1 MSQFK
6 HLEHVIEKK
15 YVHDFEKYVIIYC
28 LSQQISKIIYQREKR
43 IMKGHL
49 LLETEFLGLLF
60 VAMVVAMLA
69 RRFRFPYTIALVAT
83 GLALGFFNIVSAIHL
98 TPDLLFMI
106 FLPVLLYEA
115 AFHVELSDFLKN
127 AKTIILFAIPGVML
141 ATVIAGAL
149 VYWARPLL
157 GDPGLPFVYALLFGA
172 VTAATDPISV
182 LAIFKKM
189 GVSRKLSLIM
199 EGESLLNDGAAVV
212 LFGIILMAI
221 KGQNITVGIAIFQ
234 FFKVVFGGLIVGL
247 VLGFIFS
254 LITAQIDDHL
264 VEITLTTILAYGSYL
279 VAEHFHVSGV
289 IAVVAAGM
297 MTGNFGTKIGMSP
310 TTRVAVNT
318 FWEYLAFVANSII
331 FILIGIELKID
342 SLLLHAVPALIAWL
356 AVVLARGTIF
366 VFFMPLVRWLGE
378 KISYRWGS
386 ILFWGGI
393 RGSLSMVLVLGLPS
407 DFPHRELFLN
417 MTFGV
422 VFFSL
427 FIQGFTISGLAK
439 KLGLVRKTEELKRYE
454 ELRGSI
460 LAIKAALEDLKKL
473 HETGTIPASLYK
485 KLKKE
490 YEDTLVKSE
499 KELETFHLENEE
511 ILAEQLR
518 SLRRHLLFKQKDAL
532 KEAFSKGLI
541 SSETMSDILKNID
554 LKLDLLEES

>member
-1 MSQFK
+1 M
-6 HLEHVIEKK
+6 
-15 YVHDFEKYVIIYC
+15 D
-28 LSQQISKIIYQREKR
+28 
-43 IMKGHL
+43 GHL
-49 LLETEFLGLLF
+49 LLETEFLGLLL
-60 VAMVVAMLA
+60 VAMIVAMFA

-83 GLALGFFNIVSAIHL
+83 GLVLGFFNLVSAIHL
-98 TPDLLFMI
+98 TPDLLFLI

-115 AFHVELSDFLKN
+115 AFHVELKDFLKN
-127 AKTIILFAIPGVML
+127 AKTIILFAVPGVMVASL
-141 ATVIAGAL
+141 ITGVL

-199 EGESLLNDGAAVV
+199 EAESLLNDGTAVV
-212 LFGIILMAI
+212 LFGIIMMAI
-221 KGQNITVGIAIFQ
+221 KGQSITPGLAAIQ
-234 FFKVVFGGLIVGL
+234 FLKVVFGGLVVGL

-254 LITAQIDDHL
+254 IITAQVDDHL
-264 VEITLTTILAYGSYL
+264 IEITLTTILAYGSYI

-331 FILIGIELKID
+331 FILIGMELRIN
-342 SLLLHAVPALIAWL
+342 SLLLHAVPALIAWIS
-356 AVVLARGTIF
+356 VVAARGAIF
-366 VFFMPLVRWLGE
+366 AVFLPLVRWLGE
-378 KISYRWGS
+378 KISYRWGG
-386 ILFWGGI
+386 ILFWGGL
-393 RGSLSMVLVLGLPS
+393 RGSLSMVLVLGLPG
-407 DFPHRELFLN
+407 DFPHRELFLH

-439 KLGLVRKTEELKRYE
+439 KLGLVSKREELQKYEELK
-454 ELRGSI
+454 GSI

-473 HETGTIPASLYK
+473 YQTGTIPASIYE

-490 YEDTLVKSE
+490 YEESLEKSE

-511 ILAEQLR
+511 ILQEQLKA
-518 SLRRHLLFKQKDAL
+518 LRRHLLFKQKDAL

-554 LKLDLLEES
+554 LQLDIIDEG